1 MLFLNE
7 TVQKQS
13 MHDLSNPG
21 VLEVSARLLKTSMFM
36 YSDRSLST
44 HIVTALWFN
53 WFWKLNLKT
62 LLSEVC
68 VSYFSFILVLV
79 GVKY

>member
-21 VLEVSARLLKTSMFM
+21 VLEVSARLLKKSMFM
-36 YSDRSLST
+36 YTDRSLSM
-44 HIVTALWFN
+44 HIVTAL
-53 WFWKLNLKT
+53 
-62 LLSEVC
+62 
-68 VSYFSFILVLV
+68 
-79 GVKY
+79 